1 MNKDLEV
8 ACGSFGGHEERGLVE
23 DSARQPAEERGEGS
37 AWLLA
42 VEPTLGTVEN
52 HHQVF

>member
-1 MNKDLEV
+1 M

-23 DSARQPAEERGEGS
+23 DSAQQPAVERGEGT

-42 VEPTLGTVEN
+42 VKPTLETVEN
-52 HHQVF
+52 HRQVF